1 VGSRRTIPSV
11 TRSAAVLVIGNE
23 ILTGKVEEANV
34 VYLARELFALGIVLK
49 RVIVCPDD
57 TDTIAR
63 DVNALRASFDYVL
76 TSGGVGP
83 THDDVTVPA
92 IAKAFGARLVRDA
105 HSERMIRDHF
115 GERTTEGH
123 LRMAEIPEGAELIAS
138 ERIPWPVLRC
148 ENVFVMPGV
157 PEIFRLKFEL
167 VRERLVA
174 GAPFHSR
181 ALYTW
186 CDEGEIASLLERVEH
201 AHPGVTIGSYP
212 RIGDPEYSVKITF
225 DGGDLA
231 AVTRAL
237 EECHAQIP
245 PEKIVRADR

>member
-1 VGSRRTIPSV
+1 M

-34 VYLARELFALGIVLK
+34 VYLARELFTLGIALR
-49 RVIVCPDD
+49 RVVVCPDD
-57 TDTIAR
+57 VEAIAG
-63 DVNALRASFDYVL
+63 DVNALRSSFDYVL

-92 IAKAFGARLVRDA
+92 IAKAFGVALRRDET
-105 HSERMIRDHF
+105 SERTIREQF
-115 GERTTEGH
+115 GARTTDGH
-123 LRMAEIPEGAELIAS
+123 LRMADLPEGAELIAS
-138 ERIPWPVLRC
+138 AKIPWPVMRVG
-148 ENVFVMPGV
+148 NVFVMPGV

-186 CDEGEIASLLERVEH
+186 CDEGEIASLLEQVER
-201 AHPGVTIGSYP
+201 AHPGVAIGSYP

-225 DGGDLA
+225 DGEDLA
-231 AVTRAL
+231 QVTRAL
-237 EECHAQIP
+237 EACHAALA

>member
-1 VGSRRTIPSV
+1 V

-34 VYLARELFALGIVLK
+34 VFLARELFTLGIALR
-49 RVIVCPDD
+49 RVVVCPDD
-57 TDTIAR
+57 TDAIAR
-63 DVNALRASFDYVL
+63 DVNALRESHDYVL

-92 IAKAFGARLVRDA
+92 IARAFGVPLVRDA
-105 HSERMIRDHF
+105 NSERMIREHF
-115 GERTTEGH
+115 GPKTTEGH
-123 LRMAEIPEGAELIAS
+123 LRMADLPEGAELIAS
-138 ERIPWPVLRC
+138 ARIPWPVMRVG
-148 ENVFVMPGV
+148 NVFVMPGV

-186 CDEGEIASLLERVEH
+186 CDEGEIASLLERIERAH
-201 AHPGVTIGSYP
+201 AGVTVGSYP

-237 EECHAQIP
+237 EACHAALP

>member
-1 VGSRRTIPSV
+1 M

-34 VYLARELFALGIVLK
+34 VYLARELFALGIALK
-49 RVIVCPDD
+49 RVVVCPDD
-57 TDTIAR
+57 TETIGA
-63 DVNALRASFDYVL
+63 DLNVLRASFDYVI

-92 IAKAFGARLVRDA
+92 IAKAFGVRLLRDETL
-105 HSERMIRDHF
+105 ERMIRDHF
-115 GERTTEGH
+115 GEKTTEGH
-123 LRMAEIPEGAELIAS
+123 LRMAELPEGAELITS
-138 ERIPWPVLRC
+138 VRIPWPLLRM

-186 CDEGEIASLLERVEH
+186 CDEGEIASLLESIERG
-201 AHPGVTIGSYP
+201 HPGVSVGSYP

-225 DGGDLA
+225 DGGDLDA
-231 AVTRAL
+231 ITRAL
-237 EECHAQIP
+237 DACLVCIP
-245 PEKIVRADR
+245 PDKVVRADR